1 MYLSELLQ
9 KPILSLY
16 EGELLGNINKVFF
29 DKSKKKIKSFEI
41 LNDEEISYCLYPKSI
56 YTLGKHAI
64 TIKNKQHLTLSLN
77 EDTENFIILP
87 INVKVYSLQGEYLGI
102 VNDYSISS
110 KYDIENLILDSQ
122 QIISINDVASCGST
136 SIVVYYSQEHINIKS
151 FRYKIQNKVDAESK
165 VKVLP
170 KLFSSFNK
178 IATTP
183 SGRKDNFIVGR
194 ICTKDIFDNQQNII
208 IKQNSTITE
217 QTLALASS
225 KNKLQDLMKYSKSK

>member
-16 EGELLGNINKVFF
+16 EGELLGNISKVFI
-29 DKSKKKIKSFEI
+29 DKNKKKIKNFEI

-56 YTLGKHAI
+56 YTIGKHAI
-64 TIKNKQHLTLSLN
+64 TIKNKQHLILSLN
-77 EDTENFIILP
+77 EDNDNMIMLP
-87 INVKVYSLQGEYLGI
+87 INVKAYSLQGEYLGI
-102 VNDYSISS
+102 VKDYSITS
-110 KYDIENLILDSQ
+110 KYELENLILDSQ
-122 QIISINDVASCGST
+122 QIININDIASCSNN
-136 SIVVYYSQEHINIKS
+136 SIVLYYSQEHINIKS
-151 FRYKIQNKVDAESK
+151 FRYKIQNKSDSNVK

-178 IATTP
+178 IAPAP
-183 SGRKDNFIVGR
+183 SNKKDNFIVGR